1 MSLAS
6 VLQSAHSGMSA
17 AAAAVDAVSL
27 NMANSLTNRYKAV
40 HPVFV
45 TETAGQGVQVAGFV
59 TDNSAGPLVV
69 STSDGGGDAASGV
82 VELSNTDVGEEL
94 VQMIL
99 AADQFMANA
108 SVFETADDLLVELIQ
123 MRRDHR

>member
-27 NMANSLTNRYKAV
+27 NMANSLTKGYKAV

-69 STSDGGGDAASGV
+69 STSDGGGDASGL

-108 SVFETADDLLVELIQ
+108 SVFETADDLLVDLIQ
-123 MRRDHR
+123 MRREHW